1 MLIRTYTKYIIQ
13 QVNAYFFSVLFILIA
28 MVWLTQ
34 SLRLIDLITNKG
46 IDIFSFLKIT
56 AMLITPLSYI
66 IIPIAMLISTIML
79 ASKLSHDR
87 ELVVL
92 RNAGLSNFQIAK
104 PIIIYATLITILNYS
119 ISLYFLPKS
128 YREYKDMQE
137 VFKNKY
143 LSLFLEEGVFNTQI
157 NNITVYIDE
166 KLSDTEFKGIFI
178 YDNRNSEKP
187 STIMAD
193 SGLIRRTTSGP
204 EFVLNQ
210 GSQQEENKKTG
221 NISLVFFDNYRFNLS
236 LFTESSLIR
245 SYDVNE
251 LFVHQLFKAEN
262 VSDSV
267 KQEYLVNANQRVIW
281 PIYTLVLAILAL
293 GMMLSGYY
301 SRRNQL
307 IKNVVTAGVCSLAIV
322 LSLAFNNLALKNF
335 AMTPLIYLNC
345 LVFLGFGIA
354 ALRRHNSIGFI
365 VWLEQAMQRGL
376 SLRNFLRL
384 RIGKS

>member
-1 MLIRTYTKYIIQ
+1 
-13 QVNAYFFSVLFILIA
+13 